1 MPIGANETKP
11 AAGNAEREGMVCAL
25 RSRVLAACSGGSV
38 NDESQGAGVEGGAAR
53 RRLFSRP
60 VRYGAAF
67 GDMCICSYGC
77 PSEISNLRYA
87 RPAGHRLISAKIVQF
102 LYLIGMRS
110 LIFYVFCRV
119 VFAVKVT
126 LDCTLFHVWI
136 SLVRTRHCN
145 ERQLELVRSSEPS
158 KFFV

>member
-1 MPIGANETKP
+1 
-11 AAGNAEREGMVCAL
+11 MVCAL

-38 NDESQGAGVEGGAAR
+38 NDESQSAGVEGGAAR

-77 PSEISNLRYA
+77 PSEISNLRHA
-87 RPAGHRLISAKIVQF
+87 RPAGHVVISAKIVQF

-110 LIFYVFCRV
+110 LIFYVFCAGGLPGGGGGQQPLILKFHLGLSRLPHKPKSQKEYSLCYES
-119 VFAVKVT
+119 A
-126 LDCTLFHVWI
+126 LDSIGTWL
-136 SLVRTRHCN
+136 ST
-145 ERQLELVRSSEPS
+145 
-158 KFFV
+158 